1 MLPAIIR
8 NENMKQLLLIIL
20 IVIISTT
27 NLLAQE
33 ITLKEKALTEFKNEH
48 YDEAIKLLEKA
59 LEETKDDAEIYYY
72 LGFFNHYRAYDS
84 RPLKGYDFS
93 SSERIFQYLSKAIEL
108 NPNYGN
114 AKYFYGAE
122 CSGNAFLSMQN
133 NDIEK
138 LKYFYKLA
146 YDKGAYPDWLI
157 EFGKN
162 ILNSC
167 DVNAI
172 LFTGGNA
179 DFDICSYLQLQQN
192 FRTDITVIPIGNI
205 DRPWYVKFLKQ
216 GLEDG
221 VKKIN
226 LNLTDNQIYDIHPFK
241 WDTTKIKIPVS
252 TLKLNEY
259 NLEDSYEMLWT
270 VEPDLTSNRKHSKIK
285 GEKVKN
291 RTYLSPQRAIL
302 LQIVEDNFQSRPIY
316 FSNMSNPVFFGGL
329 DNYFKNCGLVSELT
343 PIKTEQTEF
352 ENDYEKIEKLLSK
365 ENFNQFYTIKKTDI
379 PRISGIVF
387 TYHRTVLTLADYY
400 NSNEQKENLIKLKEF
415 YLKYLGIGFNE
426 KYEKF
431 YQTEIEKTENKSR

>member
-1 MLPAIIR
+1 
-8 NENMKQLLLIIL
+8 MKQLTIIL
-20 IVIISTT
+20 IIFFSTV
-27 NLLAQE
+27 NLIAQE
-33 ITLKEKALTEFKNEH
+33 INFKEKALEEFKNEN
-48 YDEAIKLLEKA
+48 YDEAITLLEKA
-59 LEETKDDAEIYYY
+59 LEKKKDDAEIYYY

-84 RPLKGYDFS
+84 RPLNGYNFS
-93 SSERIFQYLSKAIEL
+93 YSERIFEYLNKAIEL

-122 CSGNAFLSMQN
+122 CSANAFLSMQN

-138 LKYFYKLA
+138 LKYYYKLA

-167 DVNAI
+167 DANAI

-179 DFDICSYLQLQQN
+179 DFDICAYLQLQQN

-216 GLEDG
+216 GLEGG

-241 WDTTKIKIPVS
+241 WDTTKVEIPVS
-252 TLKLNEY
+252 ASTLKKY
-259 NLEDSYEMLWT
+259 NLDDTYRMLWT
-270 VEPDLTSNRKHSKIK
+270 INPDLTSNRKHSKIE

-329 DNYFKNCGLVSELT
+329 NNYFRNCGLVSKLT
-343 PIKTEQTEF
+343 PIKTKQTEF
-352 ENDYEKIEKLLSK
+352 ENDYGEIEKLLSI
-365 ENFNQFYTIKKTDI
+365 ENFKQFSTIKKTDI

-387 TYHRTVLTLADYY
+387 TYHRAVLTLADYY
-400 NSNEQKENLIKLKEF
+400 NSKEQKENIIKLKNF
-415 YLKYLGIGFNE
+415 YLGYLAIGFNE
-426 KYEKF
+426 KYEKI
-431 YQTEIEKTENKSR
+431 YLTEIEKVENKSRQ